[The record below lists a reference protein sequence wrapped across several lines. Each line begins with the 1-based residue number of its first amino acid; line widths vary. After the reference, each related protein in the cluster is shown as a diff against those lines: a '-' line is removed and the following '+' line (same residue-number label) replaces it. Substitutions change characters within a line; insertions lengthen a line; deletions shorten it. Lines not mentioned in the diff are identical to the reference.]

1 MKRTTVF
8 LPEPLHERLRQE
20 AFSCHMSMAALIRSR
35 LERTNGRRKR
45 QTASADPLADVEGIV
60 RDGTL
65 SRDID
70 DALYGR

>member
-1 MKRTTVF
+1 
-8 LPEPLHERLRQE
+8 
-20 AFSCHMSMAALIRSR
+20 MSMAALIRSR
-35 LERTNGRRKR
+35 LEATNGQRRR
-45 QTASADPLADVEGIV
+45 QTAAADPLADVEGIV